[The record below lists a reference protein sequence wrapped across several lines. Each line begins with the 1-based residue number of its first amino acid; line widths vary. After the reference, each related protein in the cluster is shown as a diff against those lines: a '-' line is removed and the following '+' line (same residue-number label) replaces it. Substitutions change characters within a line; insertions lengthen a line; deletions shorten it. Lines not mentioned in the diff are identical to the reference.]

1 MWLEQ
6 ISLKSYDGYMAMVD
20 LPSRNGGFV
29 WNMYNPMDPRIRC

>member
-6 ISLKSYDGYMAMVD
+6 ISLKSYDGSMGMVD

-29 WNMYNPMDPRIRC
+29 WKNV